1 MIFKEHYFVFTNKIL
16 QIVFLLLLSP
26 VYAGVK
32 NKQTNKKTLYENRK
46 YYSKFVRV

>member
-16 QIVFLLLLSP
+16 RIVFLLLLSS